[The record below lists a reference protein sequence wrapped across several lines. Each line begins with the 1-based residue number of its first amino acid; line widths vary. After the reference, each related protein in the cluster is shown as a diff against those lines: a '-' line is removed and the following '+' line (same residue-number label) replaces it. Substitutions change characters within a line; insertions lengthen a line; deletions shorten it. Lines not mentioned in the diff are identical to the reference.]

1 MAALST
7 LLEAAIYAKAVANT
21 TLWTS
26 VSGRMK
32 HGGTMAGWPFP
43 YILYSFPN
51 LPKANVFQSST
62 PVVASV
68 TIYFDIFS
76 ANVLYAVE
84 AGTIAGYIETV
95 FDGTSLTMSGY
106 QGTVIKQTNEMAI
119 EPEEAG
125 LFWHTQLE
133 YKGMACP
140 S

>member
-1 MAALST
+1 
-7 LLEAAIYAKAVANT
+7 
-21 TLWTS
+21 
-26 VSGRMK
+26 MK
-32 HGGTMAGWPFP
+32 HGRPIVGWPFP

-51 LPKANVFQSST
+51 LPQTNVFQSST
-62 PVVASV
+62 PVAAAV

-76 ANVLYAVE
+76 ANAFYAAE

-106 QGTVIKQTNEMAI
+106 QGTVIKQTNDLPMQ
-119 EPEEAG
+119 EEETG
-125 LFWHTQLE
+125 LWHAQLE